1 MVWDRFY
8 IFTHGFSKKH
18 YFSRMLRLSF
28 CPTCLG
34 RGEEQLIGHL
44 SIAGVSIPSF
54 KLEITSLPKSHWDKI
69 SGAKLEYIKR
79 MNYPP
84 KKLTWNPKPPQ
95 RMKKIF
101 HDIPIEKKKPTIKWD
116 QWVGSS
122 IEAAE
127 AKLITLVERIRG
139 AATAKAR
146 WGSSTGPWGIILRMA
161 Q

>member
-101 HDIPIEKKKPTIKWD
+101 HDIPIEKKNQPLNGINGLAPALRPLKPNWSH
-116 QWVGSS
+116 WWSVFV
-122 IEAAE
+122 ELRLL
-127 AKLITLVERIRG
+127 KLGGVHPPGLG
-139 AATAKAR
+139 
-146 WGSSTGPWGIILRMA
+146 G
-161 Q
+161 